1 MLFHQIAYLHIAKI
15 TEKNG
20 NLVSSNKSIQ
30 IIIKHRKSGL
40 IMRKKYLK
48 LFAAAVIISS
58 PFIFHSCNEEDDVEK
73 IAIVGIAQD
82 PANFKGEVANGQVV
96 TLDATKVYVLN
107 GAVRVKNGGK
117 LVIPAGTR
125 IVATAGA
132 DSYVLVEQG
141 GQIYANGTPASPVTF
156 NASAATPGSWGGV
169 IICGKAPIN
178 TGTTGTTEVG
188 NASYGG
194 TAATDN
200 SGSLTYVRIENAG
213 ISYATNKNFNGLS
226 LYGIGSDTKVENIAV
241 VNGAED
247 GIQIYG
253 GTVNV
258 TNIVSVS
265 NADDALVWTD
275 GWVGTASNI
284 YTKRRTSGTGN
295 TGIKGLSNAANTD
308 ASPRSNPVI
317 KNVTLIG
324 GTTGESQAI
333 KLSAGTYS
341 SFENVVLSNWTD
353 GLSLESDSTVT
364 HFNGQSK
371 IKDVL
376 FDTNVTNKI
385 TAKATDGSNVAIQS
399 STYNEKADA
408 TGAGNQLA
416 SPAWAIGWSS
426 LQ

>member
-1 MLFHQIAYLHIAKI
+1 
-15 TEKNG
+15 
-20 NLVSSNKSIQ
+20 
-30 IIIKHRKSGL
+30 
-40 IMRKKYLK
+40 MRKKYLK
-48 LFAAAVIISS
+48 LFVAAVIISS
-58 PFIFHSCNEEDDVEK
+58 PFVFHSCSEEDDVET

-82 PANFKGEVANGQVV
+82 PSNFKGEVANGQVV

-107 GAVRVKNGGK
+107 GAVRVKSGGK

-125 IVATAGA
+125 IVATAGVE
-132 DSYVLVEQG
+132 SYILVEQG

-156 NASAATPGSWGGV
+156 NASAATAGSWGGV

-178 TGTTGTTEVG
+178 TGATGTTEVG
-188 NASYGG
+188 NAAYGG
-194 TAATDN
+194 TVGTDN
-200 SGSLTYVRIENAG
+200 SGALSYVRIENAG
-213 ISYATNKNFNGLS
+213 ISYATDKNFNGLS

-253 GTVNV
+253 GTVNL

-275 GWVGTASNI
+275 GWIGTASNI

-295 TGIKGLSNAANTD
+295 TGIKGINNTANAD
-308 ASPRSNPVI
+308 ATPRSNPVI

-333 KLSAGTYS
+333 RLYAGTYA
-341 SFENVVLSNWTD
+341 SFENVIVSNWTD
-353 GLSLESDSTVT
+353 GFSLESTSTVT
-364 HFNGQSK
+364 YLNGQSK
-371 IKDVL
+371 IKDVF
-376 FDTNVTNKI
+376 FDTNVTHKM
-385 TAKATDGSNVAIQS
+385 TAKATDGSDVTIQA

>member
-1 MLFHQIAYLHIAKI
+1 MK
-15 TEKNG
+15 KN
-20 NLVSSNKSIQ
+20 
-30 IIIKHRKSGL
+30 
-40 IMRKKYLK
+40 YLK

-58 PFIFHSCNEEDDVEK
+58 PFIFQACTEDEDVAT
-73 IAIVGIAQD
+73 IAVVGIAQD

-107 GAVRVKNGGK
+107 GAIRVKSGGK

-125 IVATAGA
+125 IVATAA
-132 DSYVLVEQG
+132 VDSYILVEQG
-141 GQIYANGTPASPVTF
+141 GQIYANGTSASPVTF
-156 NASAATPGSWGGV
+156 NSSAATAGSWGGI
-169 IICGKAPIN
+169 IICGRAPIN

-188 NASYGG
+188 SASYGG

-213 ISYATNKNFNGLS
+213 ISYATGKNFNGLS
-226 LYGIGSDTKVENIAV
+226 LYGVGSDTKVENIAV

-253 GTVNV
+253 GTVNL
-258 TNIVSVS
+258 TNIVSIS

-275 GWVGTASNI
+275 GWIGAASNM

-295 TGIKGLSNAANTD
+295 TGIKGINNAASAD
-308 ASPRSNPVI
+308 ASPRSNPII

-333 KLSAGTYS
+333 RLYSGTYA
-341 SFENVVLSNWTD
+341 SFENVVLSDWTD
-353 GLSLESDSTVT
+353 GFNLESDSTVT
-364 HFNGQSK
+364 YINGQSK
-371 IKDVL
+371 IKDVF
-376 FDTNVTNKI
+376 FDTNVTNKM
-385 TAKATDGSNVAIQS
+385 TAKATDGSDVAIQS
-399 STYNEKADA
+399 STYTEKEDA